1 MKKKL
6 LLHIA
11 TGLLV
16 LATGVPQRANAD
28 ANDYKESAEFKTL
41 RDSVFRS
48 FNEADSARFY
58 KHVKVL
64 QDYLLRQG
72 DLHYYYTQRCNEIVF
87 ELNRLHVMEAY
98 KLATQLSKEL
108 TERKL
113 DKEMYMAVNMM
124 GHIYRYSCEK
134 ENAKRCFREVIRR
147 MEQEGYTESIPPIY
161 MNLANIYM
169 GENPDSALILI
180 DQAAELAR
188 QASPERLFDIE
199 TRRALVYYTMG
210 DKERFMQG
218 YQAYKDGQAQGLSSV
233 HGRKME
239 IFYLA
244 MLGKTDEAVQ
254 LTIESADDPYET
266 QADIYANAGRWEEAY
281 QALKRG
287 AHETDSVN
295 SVILA
300 GSMQGIQQEL
310 QRYEE
315 NRQAGRR
322 WIYALTAIAALLA
335 LLVVALVYIVQS
347 RRRHIRQMQAAYQRV
362 LESDKVKT
370 SFIQNVSHEV
380 RTPLNI
386 ISGFG
391 QVLADESYHISQ
403 EERKHISGMVMHNAR
418 QITAMIDEVL
428 EMANI
433 DSLNV
438 DAGAQVACNEALRR
452 VVADFCKEMDLA
464 ADDIVVETTLADDR
478 QVVGLQKTLQR
489 IVSPLLDNAVK
500 NRGEGP
506 IVVRAAE
513 ENGRVAISVED
524 HGPGVPPAE
533 AEHIF
538 ERFVK
543 LDTFKA
549 GMGLGL
555 TYSRTMARR
564 LGGDVVLDTSYA
576 GPGARFKVVI

>member
-1 MKKKL
+1 M
-6 LLHIA
+6 
-11 TGLLV
+11 
-16 LATGVPQRANAD
+16 
-28 ANDYKESAEFKTL
+28 
-41 RDSVFRS
+41 
-48 FNEADSARFY
+48 
-58 KHVKVL
+58 
-64 QDYLLRQG
+64 
-72 DLHYYYTQRCNEIVF
+72 
-87 ELNRLHVMEAY
+87 
-98 KLATQLSKEL
+98 
-108 TERKL
+108 
-113 DKEMYMAVNMM
+113 
-124 GHIYRYSCEK
+124 
-134 ENAKRCFREVIRR
+134 
-147 MEQEGYTESIPPIY
+147 
-161 MNLANIYM
+161 
-169 GENPDSALILI
+169 
-180 DQAAELAR
+180 
-188 QASPERLFDIE
+188 
-199 TRRALVYYTMG
+199 
-210 DKERFMQG
+210 
-218 YQAYKDGQAQGLSSV
+218 
-233 HGRKME
+233 
-239 IFYLA
+239 
-244 MLGKTDEAVQ
+244 
-254 LTIESADDPYET
+254 
-266 QADIYANAGRWEEAY
+266 
-281 QALKRG
+281 
-287 AHETDSVN
+287 
-295 SVILA
+295 
-300 GSMQGIQQEL
+300 
-310 QRYEE
+310 
-315 NRQAGRR
+315 
-322 WIYALTAIAALLA
+322 
-335 LLVVALVYIVQS
+335 VALVYIVQS

-555 TYSRTMARR
+555 TYSRTVARR